1 MLQYLSMET
10 FDLYKNSKLCKIISN
25 DISLNM
31 LNHCYMLCT
40 PDEFVVDEF
49 ANSMAKHI
57 FCESDNSPCNEC
69 VSCIKCNHGNMVD
82 LKIFPTSDKTLTV
95 DDIVEV
101 VSDCYIR
108 PMDAKYKVYIL
119 KAFDLCTVQA
129 QNKILK
135 TLEEAPKNV
144 IFILTCTNP
153 SMVLATIAS
162 RAKKIDINL
171 LDDETVCQYLK
182 DIGCEHAELISNM
195 AGGRLS
201 TALKLAKNK
210 DAENI
215 VGLCFDVLLNLN
227 ASSDVLEFS
236 SKILAYKKDIHF
248 LLNTMIAVL
257 RDIARNDNGIN
268 FKNKSKYIEALSTRY
283 SKLAIRQIVGIILD
297 MFEKLD
303 FNGNLNILVDNL
315 LLKILEVKF
324 LCQK

>member
-1 MLQYLSMET
+1 MEII
-10 FDLYKNSKLCKIISN
+10 DLYLQSQAHKIISL
-25 DISLNM
+25 DRSRDM
-31 LNHCYMLCT
+31 LSHAYMLECS
-40 PDEFVVDEF
+40 DRFLLQHY
-49 ANSMAKHI
+49 ALSMAQEI
-57 FCESDNSPCNEC
+57 FCLSEKTPCC
-69 VSCIKCNHGNMVD
+69 TCNNCNKVAHSNMVD